1 MEFTD
6 AVKLDEAQ
14 YDVALFMK
22 EVKGLV
28 LPTTPTVPSHKIMA
42 LCGDLIREE
51 ADEFH
56 YAQALLD
63 YQRDRH
69 PSKVGVD
76 DLVRVAD
83 GLADLIY
90 VCLYT
95 ANAYGIDMEP
105 VWNEVQRTN
114 MAKKGGPMSP
124 TGKQLKPT
132 GWEPPNIKAIL
143 EAQING

>member
-1 MEFTD
+1 MD
-6 AVKLDEAQ
+6 KAQ
-14 YDVALFMK
+14 AHVRLFMT
-22 EVKGLV
+22 EVKNLA
-28 LPTTPTVPSHKIMA
+28 LPEYPDIPVTPTRN
-42 LCGDLIREE
+42 LCAALIREE
-51 ADEFH
+51 ALET
-56 YAQALLD
+56 ALALARAPD
-63 YQRDRH
+63 ALEAMD
-69 PSKVGVD
+69 V
-76 DLVRVAD
+76 LVEVAD

-114 MAKKGGPMSP
+114 MAKKGGPIRED
-124 TGKQLKPT
+124 GKAMKPT